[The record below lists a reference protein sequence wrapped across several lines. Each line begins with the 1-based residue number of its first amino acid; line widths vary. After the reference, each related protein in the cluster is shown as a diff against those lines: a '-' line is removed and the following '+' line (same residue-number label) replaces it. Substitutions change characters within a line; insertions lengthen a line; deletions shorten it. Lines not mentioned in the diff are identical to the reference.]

1 MCQIFVYVRQNAMA
15 VCDKINQFSLL
26 AYSYL
31 YVFKFQF
38 IETEHKSHYIIF
50 STNICMSI
58 YELLCVSWTLLYVFV
73 FIFNMHFYNKFT
85 NENFL

>member
-50 STNICMSI
+50 STNICTSI
-58 YELLCVSWTLLYVFV
+58 YELLCVS
-73 FIFNMHFYNKFT
+73 
-85 NENFL
+85 